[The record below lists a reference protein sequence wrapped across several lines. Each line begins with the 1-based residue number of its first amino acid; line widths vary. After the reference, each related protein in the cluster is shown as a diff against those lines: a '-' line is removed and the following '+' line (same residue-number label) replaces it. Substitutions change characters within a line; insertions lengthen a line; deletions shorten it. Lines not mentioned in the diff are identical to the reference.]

1 MHVLRP
7 ALLTLALA
15 ALSASAVAQQQTVYE
30 WKDAKGVTHYT
41 DTPPPDSQYKQRNL
55 YHPDPEATPT
65 ASKGPSENPA
75 CTTARNN
82 LALLNSKQNIQIDS
96 NGDGKP
102 DKALDEQGRANQL
115 ALAQATLNAS
125 CNAAP
130 VSASGG

>member
-1 MHVLRP
+1 MR
-7 ALLTLALA
+7 LLSRSCLLLLA
-15 ALSASAVAQQQTVYE
+15 AGLCANASATNVYQ

-55 YHPDPEATPT
+55 YNADPVAAPT